1 MLAQVYHPNID
12 LQGKVC
18 LNILRED
25 WKPTLSITAVVLG
38 LQFLFV
44 EPNPGDPLNK
54 NAAQTMKDDEGKFRQ
69 NVRQS
74 MRGGRVDGVSFARA
88 LISNK
93 REWVNRDTLAVYSS
107 EIFAMFTDG
116 LTSNCW
122 LSRCRYE
129 DYSDW
134 R

>member
-54 NAAQTMKDDEGKFRQ
+54 NAAQTMKDNEDKFRQ

-74 MRGGRVDGVSFARA
+74 MRGGRVDGVSFART

-93 REWVNRDTLAVYSS
+93 RGYVDRHTLTVYSS
-107 EIFAMFTDG
+107 ELLALVPG
-116 LTSNCW
+116 
-122 LSRCRYE
+122 
-129 DYSDW
+129 
-134 R
+134 